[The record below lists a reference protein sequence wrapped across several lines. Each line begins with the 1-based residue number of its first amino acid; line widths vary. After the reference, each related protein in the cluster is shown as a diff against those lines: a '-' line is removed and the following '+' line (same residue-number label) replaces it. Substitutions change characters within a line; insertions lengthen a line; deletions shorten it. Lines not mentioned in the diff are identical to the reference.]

1 MCVLQVVKICLGV
14 VNPLVNLDALSGL
27 ISLLRSQA
35 PTGPLLNTVLSLS
48 PKFGRFVAVVLAG
61 WMASH
66 YSLLL
71 SCLRQLGLSGEFK
84 DSHNKKGEAFSDTK
98 SGLQRFVLPICIFPN
113 ICKFMVIE
121 VRRCSTF
128 RTVL

>member
-14 VNPLVNLDALSGL
+14 ANPLVNLDALSGL

-71 SCLRQLGLSGEFK
+71 SCLRQLGLSGELK

-98 SGLQRFVLPICIFPN
+98 SGLQRFVLPVCIFPN

-121 VRRCSTF
+121 VSRCSTF